1 MTIIC
6 GKKQIFQSPNATVLH
21 FIFFDD
27 NLKYRSNFFSV
38 SRKVFHFPRNTKL
51 KSDMETVGE
60 ISIKDLL
67 KQTKIRV
74 YRMNH
79 YPDSKNRAK

>member
-38 SRKVFHFPRNTKL
+38 SRKVFHVPRNTKL
-51 KSDMETVGE
+51 E
-60 ISIKDLL
+60 IRYGDSGGNFHQRPT
-67 KQTKIRV
+67 QT
-74 YRMNH
+74 N
-79 YPDSKNRAK
+79 

>member
-6 GKKQIFQSPNATVLH
+6 GKKQIFQSPNATVFH

-51 KSDMETVGE
+51 E
-60 ISIKDLL
+60 IRYGDSGGNFHQRPT
-67 KQTKIRV
+67 QT
-74 YRMNH
+74 N
-79 YPDSKNRAK
+79 